1 MMGFEKKFIRLP
13 NKSIVLS
20 FLNKKCSDGH
30 IQHCQT
36 SSVKYCRCRK
46 LIQFKWEWKVS
57 WCAWVNNSTSLWQ
70 RIDRQDRVC
79 RQFRGYKL
87 PTNILKQV
95 WKKKN
100 FFLLLLFLTSQHTV
114 AQTSRTSWCFTSVR
128 QKYMPACCHIK
139 CCCGLLSFTWSVK
152 RLRLSQ
158 LERPSYINSCIIPLL
173 WPRQQ
178 CLLIRPNRS
187 CWTKLNSLCGE
198 ELKGHVNLQRTRR
211 LQNEKRKNPSFQS
224 QHCLLR
230 GISAITNINPNFFTD
245 TRREETK
252 RGPQQHDSV
261 LTLCVWTRMCTLCSI
276 GLLWPQ
282 AH

>member
-1 MMGFEKKFIRLP
+1 MMGFEKKFICLP

-36 SSVKYCRCRK
+36 SSVKYCRWRK

-70 RIDRQDRVC
+70 KIDRQDRVC
-79 RQFRGYKL
+79 RQFRWYKL

-95 WKKKN
+95 WKKKS
-100 FFLLLLFLTSQHTV
+100 FLLLFLTSQHTV
-114 AQTSRTSWCFTSVR
+114 AQTSKTSWCFTSVR

-139 CCCGLLSFTWSVK
+139 CCCDLLSFTWSVK

-158 LERPSYINSCIIPLL
+158 LERPSYVNSCIIPLL

-178 CLLIRPNRS
+178 CLLICPNRS
-187 CWTKLNSLCGE
+187 CWTKLNSLCRE

-211 LQNEKRKNPSFQS
+211 LQNEKRENPLFNLNIVYWEGSLPS
-224 QHCLLR
+224 QTSTQ
-230 GISAITNINPNFFTD
+230 ISLK
-245 TRREETK
+245 TRKERRQK
-252 RGPQQHDSV
+252 G
-261 LTLCVWTRMCTLCSI
+261 
-276 GLLWPQ
+276 
-282 AH
+282 AHNNMILF